1 MKEKH
6 LGRVHTFLRI
16 FFIIILLIIQLF
28 CMVIFTYLLKKHA
41 VFAYVIIEIFSILV
55 LIHLMADE
63 RNSAYKMLWI
73 GIVLLVPIVGHIMYD
88 LWGKTH
94 SHIRKHTKI
103 QDEIDK
109 VNSYQNMD
117 GEVLNNM
124 DNEDLHRLSSYLTNY
139 SFPPYK
145 NNTLSFSFSGEETFE
160 NIIKDIKNAKKFIF
174 ISVYTLSKGDLF
186 DTIFDIL
193 IKKAAEGVEVKIM
206 YDDVGSILKIPANV
220 KKRLEEQGIEVTIFN
235 AIHKNA
241 GKQFYNYRLHQKI
254 IIIDGNISYTGGID
268 IKDNNWNHVLLDNT
282 YKDCSLKI
290 TGDATWSFTLV
301 FIGMWNTT
309 DHKISDIEKYRPSHD
324 IKNNVICQPFADG
337 PSNYVQ
343 FAEDMYKYLINTAK
357 NTLYITTPC
366 LNLDDEMIDVL
377 CLCGKSGVD
386 IRIITPKHFD
396 KKINKYLSEFNFG
409 RLLKNGV
416 RIYEYNKGYL
426 HSKIILN
433 EFAGIVSTIN
443 MNFRSFYIQYENGVF
458 ITDKPFIEKVKNEIT
473 QLMKDCDEITYDEWV
488 HRSKKTKIIQYIL
501 NVFKCQL

>member
-1 MKEKH
+1 M
-6 LGRVHTFLRI
+6 F
-16 FFIIILLIIQLF
+16 
-28 CMVIFTYLLKKHA
+28 IFTYLLKKHA
-41 VFAYVIIEIFSILV
+41 IFAYVIIEIFSILV

-73 GIVLLVPIVGHIMYD
+73 GIVLLLPIVGHIMYD
-88 LWGKTH
+88 LWGKSH
-94 SHIRKHTKI
+94 SHIRKHTKM

-117 GEVLNNM
+117 GKVLSEI
-124 DNEDLHRLSSYLTNY
+124 EDDDSQRLSSYLTNY

-145 NNTLSFSFSGEETFE
+145 NNSLDFYYSGEETFE
-160 NIIKDIKNAKKFIF
+160 NIVKDIKNAGKFIF
-174 ISVYTLSKGDLF
+174 ISVFTLSKGDLF
-186 DTIFDIL
+186 DKIFNIL
-193 IKKAAEGVEVKIM
+193 KQKASEGVEVKIM

-241 GKQFYNYRLHQKI
+241 SKQYYNYRLHQKI

-268 IKDNNWNHVLLDNT
+268 IKDNNWNNILHES

-309 DHKISDIEKYRPSHD
+309 DHKISDIEKYRPSHYIRND
-324 IKNNVICQPFADG
+324 IICQPFADG

-386 IRIITPKHFD
+386 IRIVTPKHFD
-396 KKINKYLSEFNFG
+396 KKTNKYLSEFNFG

-433 EFAGIVSTIN
+433 DFAGIISTIN

-458 ITDKPFIEKVKNEIT
+458 ITDKPFIKDIKT
-473 QLMKDCDEITYDEWV
+473 QIDDIMKDCDEITYDEWL

>member
-16 FFIIILLIIQLF
+16 FFIILLFIIQIF
-28 CMVIFTYLLKKHA
+28 CMFIFTYLLKKHA
-41 VFAYVIIEIFSILV
+41 IFAYVIIEIFSILV

-73 GIVLLVPIVGHIMYD
+73 GIVLLLPIVGHIMYD
-88 LWGKTH
+88 LWGKSH
-94 SHIRKHTKI
+94 SHIRKHTKM

-117 GEVLNNM
+117 GKVLSEI
-124 DNEDLHRLSSYLTNY
+124 EDDDSQRLSSYLTNY

-145 NNTLSFSFSGEETFE
+145 NNSLDFYYSGEETFE
-160 NIIKDIKNAKKFIF
+160 NIVKDIKNAGKFIF
-174 ISVYTLSKGDLF
+174 ISVFTLSKGDLF
-186 DTIFDIL
+186 DKIFNIL
-193 IKKAAEGVEVKIM
+193 KQKASEGVEVKIM

-241 GKQFYNYRLHQKI
+241 SKQYYNYRLHQKI

-268 IKDNNWNHVLLDNT
+268 IKDNNWNNILHES

-309 DHKISDIEKYRPSHD
+309 DHKISDIEKYRPSHYIRND
-324 IKNNVICQPFADG
+324 IICQPFADG

-386 IRIITPKHFD
+386 IRIVTPKHFD
-396 KKINKYLSEFNFG
+396 KKTNKYLSEFNFG

-433 EFAGIVSTIN
+433 DFAGIISTIN

-458 ITDKPFIEKVKNEIT
+458 ITDKPFIKDIKT
-473 QLMKDCDEITYDEWV
+473 QIDDIMKDCDEITYDEWL

>member
-6 LGRVHTFLRI
+6 LGRAHTFLRI
-16 FFIIILLIIQLF
+16 FFIILLFIIQIF
-28 CMVIFTYLLKKHA
+28 CMFIFTYLLKKHA

-73 GIVLLVPIVGHIMYD
+73 GIVLLLPIVGHIMYD
-88 LWGKTH
+88 LWGKSH
-94 SHIRKHTKI
+94 SHIRKHTKM

-117 GEVLNNM
+117 GKVLSEI
-124 DNEDLHRLSSYLTNY
+124 EDDDSQRLSSYLTNY

-145 NNTLSFSFSGEETFE
+145 NNSLDFYYSGEETFE
-160 NIIKDIKNAKKFIF
+160 NIVKDIKNAGKFIF
-174 ISVYTLSKGDLF
+174 ISVFTLSKGDLF
-186 DTIFDIL
+186 DKIFNIL
-193 IKKAAEGVEVKIM
+193 KQKASEGVEVKIM

-241 GKQFYNYRLHQKI
+241 SKQYYNYRLHQKI

-268 IKDNNWNHVLLDNT
+268 IKDNNWNNILHES

-309 DHKISDIEKYRPSHD
+309 DHKISDIEKYRPNHNIRND
-324 IKNNVICQPFADG
+324 VICQPFADG

-386 IRIITPKHFD
+386 IRIVTPKHFD
-396 KKINKYLSEFNFG
+396 KKTNKYLSEFNFG

-433 EFAGIVSTIN
+433 DFAGIISTIN

-458 ITDKPFIEKVKNEIT
+458 ITDKPFIKDIKT
-473 QLMKDCDEITYDEWV
+473 QIDDIMKDCDEITYDEWL